1 MTFSS
6 YRFRIIVGR
15 TSRDNESLLRN
26 QVNGN
31 DYWFHCRDYP
41 GAYVFVK
48 AQSRNIPLDTMLDAA
63 NLAIFY
69 SKARNSGQGDV
80 YYTQVKYLRRT
91 KNGKPGTVIP
101 TSEKNLFVYLDP
113 KRLER
118 LQKERT

>member
-1 MTFSS
+1 
-6 YRFRIIVGR
+6 
-15 TSRDNESLLRN
+15 
-26 QVNGN
+26 
-31 DYWFHCRDYP
+31 
-41 GAYVFVK
+41 VK